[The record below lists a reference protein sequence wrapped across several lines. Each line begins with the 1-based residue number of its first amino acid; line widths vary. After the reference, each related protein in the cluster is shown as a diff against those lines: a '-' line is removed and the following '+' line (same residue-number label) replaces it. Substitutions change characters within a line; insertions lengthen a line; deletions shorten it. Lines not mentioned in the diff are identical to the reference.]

1 MAETRNYVSHLF
13 NYSIILKLR
22 EDTLQKFIEAK
33 NQRKESTIEATLY
46 PIIVNL
52 ISTYG
57 NEIPAS
63 ITWDS
68 IKSNVEGHWDERRPN
83 EYQTSEYGTIY
94 RNTITN
100 IIRDKFGAKPKHKE
114 TGNVLIFNLEKVV
127 RAGKI
132 YNRKINIQ
140 TKLRQTEDHE
150 GSEGL
155 TQIPDK
161 AESNN
166 DKESAENGANAEDS
180 TNTLQDIHNRKL
192 SSSSEPSEPSEPSDT
207 IIRQERILHRIGRT
221 DNWECQSCIL
231 TGDRHFM
238 KVHVCSS
245 TKRRH

>member
-1 MAETRNYVSHLF
+1 
-13 NYSIILKLR
+13 
-22 EDTLQKFIEAK
+22 
-33 NQRKESTIEATLY
+33 LY

-68 IKSNVEGHWDERRPN
+68 IKSNVEGHWDERKPN

-155 TQIPDK
+155 KQIPDK
-161 AESNN
+161 AVNNN
-166 DKESAENGANAEDS
+166 DKESAEKGANVSKNSQRISEDLK
-180 TNTLQDIHNRKL
+180 NTLQDIDNRKL
-192 SSSSEPSEPSEPSDT
+192 VLQSLQSLQSLQ
-207 IIRQERILHRIGRT
+207 IR
-221 DNWECQSCIL
+221 
-231 TGDRHFM
+231 
-238 KVHVCSS
+238 
-245 TKRRH
+245 